1 MSLSVFDIASSRL
14 ALGRSSFFV
23 MGGGDER
30 EFVAN
35 GIVSVESGVN
45 GPKAIVKAR
54 KSVAHDS
61 Q

>member
-1 MSLSVFDIASSRL
+1 MIGGEGDRV
-14 ALGRSSFFV
+14 RSAGNPS
-23 MGGGDER
+23 GGDER

-35 GIVSVESGVN
+35 RIVGVESGVN

>member
-23 MGGGDER
+23 MGPVAER
-30 EFVAN
+30 EKIEKSAER
-35 GIVSVESGVN
+35 SVLAELRSNMGSWTGVE
-45 GPKAIVKAR
+45 
-54 KSVAHDS
+54 